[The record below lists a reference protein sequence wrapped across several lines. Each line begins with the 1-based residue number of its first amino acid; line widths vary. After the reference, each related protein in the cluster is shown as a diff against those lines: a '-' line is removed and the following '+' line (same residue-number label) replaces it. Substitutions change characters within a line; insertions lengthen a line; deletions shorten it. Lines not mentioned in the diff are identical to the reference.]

1 MSSWFSQITSTV
13 SNVTGLGTTVESIK
27 TVADTVVDGQYY
39 TPLDEHDLDWT
50 LASGS
55 STENQVFYITT
66 PAGGFAFV
74 QLIHSNIGLWNPT
87 ISFTCRFY
95 DPATKTNLF
104 KTITMSSKFELS
116 SDKRSVKTEF
126 FNITLDPTQSKYQ
139 VQITH
144 PELMISLEFNR
155 IDKGFKVGE
164 GKTYL
169 GGDQAS
175 SAAGFV
181 SHKFWPRCQAS
192 GTFILKPQP
201 TEDQPVQQQQL
212 FEVKGDGVFIHA
224 IQGMQPQL
232 IASNWNFL
240 NFHSKDASIAM
251 MQFQTTKQYG
261 SVNINQGSLVLNDK
275 LICVSVDNTVELM
288 DLYKDEETEYNIPK
302 KVKCTW
308 KGKTIK
314 EKEGDEAK
322 DVDIVMTVP
331 VQNLIDKIDVLGEI
345 PYFIRKLVQTF
356 VVKPYIYQ
364 WLDTATAEIT
374 IAGEE
379 TIKTEGQIFQ
389 ELVFVS
395 GF

>member
-13 SNVTGLGTTVESIK
+13 SNVTGLGTNVETVQ
-27 TVADTVVDGQYY
+27 TVADTIKDGQAY
-39 TPLDEHDLDWT
+39 TALDNKDLEWT

-66 PAGGFAFV
+66 KTGAFAFV

-95 DPATKTNLF
+95 DPETNTNVF
-104 KTITMSSKFELS
+104 KNINMSKFELS
-116 SDKRSVKTEF
+116 ADKRSVKTDF
-126 FNITLDPTQSKYQ
+126 ISIQLDAEQKAYKIN
-139 VQITH
+139 ITH
-144 PELMISLEFNR
+144 PELVVSLDFDR

-169 GGDQAS
+169 GGDKA

-181 SHKFWPRCQAS
+181 SHKFWPRANAK
-192 GTFILKPQP
+192 GTFIVNQKIH
-201 TEDQPVQQQQL
+201 
-212 FEVKGDGVFIHA
+212 EVEGDGMFVHA

-232 IASNWNFL
+232 IASNWNFV
-240 NFHSKDASIAM
+240 NFHSDKASIGM

-261 SVNINQGSLVLNDK
+261 SVNINQGSLVLNGE
-275 LICVSVDNTVELM
+275 LICVSIDNSVELLDM
-288 DLYKDEETEYNIPK
+288 VKDTETDYDIPQ
-302 KVKCTW
+302 KVKLTW

-314 EKEGDEAK
+314 KQENEEPK
-322 DVDIVMTVP
+322 DVLIEMVVDVK
-331 VQNLIDKIDVLGEI
+331 NLIDKIDILAEI
-345 PYFIRKLVQTF
+345 PYVIRKLVQSLI
-356 VVKPYIYQ
+356 VKPYIYQ
-364 WLDTATAEIT
+364 WLDKATAEIT
-374 IAGEE
+374 VGDE
-379 TIKTEGQIFQ
+379 KVSTEGHCFQ